1 MKTISDIRNIG
12 MKVLIV
18 LLWINAALVITR
30 ALFVGHDQA
39 AVLAVGAI
47 IMAGMGTLSWRYDKN
62 GTIARATMGL
72 TQAALVSLLVASFSG
87 SSLQIDMHMYFF
99 AMLAICAAVV
109 DWRPILAFTGLTA
122 VHHTVLYFL
131 IPAVVFPGESS
142 IVRVGLHA
150 LILVAEAGVL
160 LALTTMMWKAF
171 ASASEA
177 ITGAHAAQVEA
188 EKHSQSAEMA
198 QNEVAAAQQQRDAEK
213 AMETDKLQD
222 VIDALG
228 TGLSK
233 LAQGDVTYRMREQF
247 DGPFEQLSED
257 FNSSVRKLEFA
268 LSSVSKTAKHLSH
281 GTGEMSQSSDEL
293 AHRAEQQAAALNETG
308 IAIENISTSIEKTSQ
323 KANEAGSRVA
333 DTKEKTAH
341 SAKIVANAISAMD
354 EIKQSSEQVGQ
365 IINVIDEIAFQTNL
379 LALNAG
385 VEAARAGEAGKGFAV
400 VAQEVRE
407 LAGRSANAAK
417 EIQQLIDKSEKQVA
431 NGVSL
436 VNDTGA
442 TLKVIEDE
450 VFNIN
455 ELISEM
461 ASTFNEQ
468 ASGVREVNSAVSE
481 MDGVTQQNAQMAKQS
496 TQSIQELS
504 NEAERLIESLSVF
517 TVHADYQGAGSTNP
531 AASLAKAS

>member
-12 MKVLIV
+12 MKVLIA

-30 ALFVGHDQA
+30 AFVVGHDQTT
-39 AVLAVGAI
+39 VLAVGAI
-47 IMAGMGTLSWRYDKN
+47 VMAGMGTLSWRYDKN

-87 SSLQIDMHMYFF
+87 SNLQIDMHMYFF

-142 IVRVGLHA
+142 IIRVGLHA
-150 LILVAEAGVL
+150 VILVAEAGVL
-160 LALTTMMWKAF
+160 LALTTMMWKSF

-177 ITGAHAAQVEA
+177 ITGAHAAQAEA
-188 EKHSQSAEMA
+188 EKHSHSAEVA
-198 QNEVAAAQQQRDAEK
+198 QNEVVAAQQQRDEEK
-213 AMETDKLQD
+213 AQETAKLQD

-247 DGPFEQLSED
+247 EGPFEQLTED
-257 FNSSVRKLEFA
+257 FNASVRKLEFA
-268 LSSVSKTAKHLSH
+268 LSSVSQTAKHLSR

-308 IAIENISTSIEKTSQ
+308 IAVENISTSIEKTSQ
-323 KANEAGSRVA
+323 KANEAGTRVA

-365 IINVIDEIAFQTNL
+365 IITVIDEIAFQTNL

-442 TLKVIEDE
+442 TLKVIEEE

-455 ELISEM
+455 DLISEM

-468 ASGVREVNSAVSE
+468 ASGVREVNVAVSE
-481 MDGVTQQNAQMAKQS
+481 MDGVTQQNAHMAKQS

-504 NEAERLIESLSVF
+504 NEAERLIEALAVF
-517 TVHADYQGAGSTNP
+517 TVHEDYQGSGSSRS
-531 AASLAKAS
+531 AQALAKAS